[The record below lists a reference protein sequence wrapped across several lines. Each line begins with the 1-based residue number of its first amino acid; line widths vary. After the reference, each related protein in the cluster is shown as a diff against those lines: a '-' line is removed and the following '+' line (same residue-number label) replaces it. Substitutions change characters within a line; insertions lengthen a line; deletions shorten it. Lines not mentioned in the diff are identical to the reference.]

1 MPREWI
7 ALERHEGRAHDLSLY
22 ARALHAQL
30 HRWVDGDGRI
40 PARLEGD
47 LCESMAKSIAFRFG
61 ATRGDRR
68 LVAGH
73 LAELASVGAVVLSD
87 DGLELRAL
95 SDGADLVRHKLAI
108 GDRSTTSK
116 RSKATPAKCD
126 DGATIGH
133 DPSRTSNE
141 ASRTETKECAS
152 AQKDSVHSPR
162 VEESKGESR
171 ELTSFVLPAREA
183 PSAQPAEPKPRAPR
197 AKATQLVADMP
208 PAEGTL
214 ARKVYDAIVSDTA
227 LSSLARPGDFASRVC
242 ADGAYPGV
250 DVLAQVRRAGAW
262 AAGKKRAPWRDVRAG
277 LLAWLRRAAEDAQQ
291 SPQGARATPMPVRPA
306 SLPFQ
311 TPPQPAETVGPEV
324 FAEIRAAVA
333 RTRVEGV
340 IHPVSLRS
348 VGGGS

>member
-1 MPREWI
+1 MTWGKVSDR
-7 ALERHEGRAHDLSLY
+7 
-22 ARALHAQL
+22 LHAHSKTRRAREAMAL
-30 HRWVDGDGRI
+30 WVLALSWCCDELTDGHI
-40 PARLEGD
+40 PNDMPELLIPGGDAMAERLVGVGLWERTG
-47 LCESMAKSIAFRFG
+47 AGFRFHDWVEYQPRAEDERERRSAVSKIRSEAG
-61 ATRGDRR
+61 KRGNAKRW
-68 LVAGH
+68 
-73 LAELASVGAVVLSD
+73 
-87 DGLELRAL
+87 
-95 SDGADLVRHKLAI
+95 
-108 GDRSTTSK
+108 GDRSQI
-116 RSKATPAKCD
+116 
-126 DGATIGH
+126 DGKPIANGSQNDRKTIANGSQNDRPVP
-133 DPSRTSNE
+133 DP
-141 ASRTETKECAS
+141 
-152 AQKDSVHSPR
+152 VPR
-162 VEESKGESR
+162 EER

-277 LLAWLRRAAEDAQQ
+277 LLTWLRRAAEDAQQ